1 MNHIN
6 YVELNIRQ
14 GDNKILENIKS
25 KYVIQNIFN
34 YIKNSN
40 FKFKLVNYNKYF
52 QNKLDLT
59 LFDYQEKYF
68 RKYIENVKLDVLDYL
83 AKTPSVNN
91 Q

>member
-1 MNHIN
+1 MNSIN
-6 YVELNIRQ
+6 NVGLNIQ
-14 GDNKILENIKS
+14 QSNNKILENINS
-25 KYVIQNIFN
+25 KYIFQNIFN

-40 FKFKLVNYNKYF
+40 FKFKLFNHNKYF
-52 QNKLDLT
+52 QNILDLT

-83 AKTPSVNN
+83 TKAH